1 VDRRFNRSH
10 YDAERVMESFAG
22 SLQTRVDPD
31 GVMDDLMDV
40 VSEAMQPSSVG
51 VWVRDRPQ

>member
-1 VDRRFNRSH
+1 MD
-10 YDAERVMESFAG
+10 SFAG